1 MVQDGQVVLIRF
13 PDADQSAG
21 KLRPALVI
29 RRLPG
34 RHDDWLTCLI
44 SSNLRQHVSGFDEL
58 IEDRDD
64 DFKSS
69 GLKVASVIRIARLAT
84 VEQRLFVGSMGRISE
99 ERLKSIKIRLSRW
112 ISESPQSR

>member
-58 IEDRDD
+58 
-64 DFKSS
+64 
-69 GLKVASVIRIARLAT
+69 
-84 VEQRLFVGSMGRISE
+84 
-99 ERLKSIKIRLSRW
+99 KSIKIRLSRW